1 MPLIFYDCK
10 TAPSPRRAR
19 IILAEKNVP
28 HSVVE
33 IDLRKAE
40 QMGEAFR
47 AINPNATVPALQL
60 EDGTVLTDNAG
71 IAAWLE
77 ATYPDPALMGSTAM
91 EKSEIATWQWKV
103 EQELGMGVASAL
115 RNANPAMK
123 GRALPGPH
131 DYEQIPALAE
141 RGVQM
146 IDNFVDGFDRHLAD
160 REFVAAGQ
168 LSVADITAFVFI
180 DFAKVVRKRPTETH
194 RNIGRWHAALAQRD
208 AFQT

>member
-1 MPLIFYDCK
+1 MPLTFYDCR

-19 IILAEKNVP
+19 IILAEKNIP
-28 HSVVE
+28 HDVVD

-40 QMGEAFR
+40 QMGDAFR
-47 AINPNATVPALQL
+47 AINPNATVPALKL

-71 IAAWLE
+71 IATWLE
-77 ATYPDPALMGSTAM
+77 ATYPDPPLMGSTAM

-115 RNANPAMK
+115 RNATPAMK

-141 RGVQM
+141 RGLQM
-146 IDNFVDGFDRHLAD
+146 VDNFVDMFDRHLSD
-160 REFVAAGQ
+160 RAFVAAGQ
-168 LSVADITAFVFI
+168 LSVADITAFVFV
-180 DFAKVVRKRPTETH
+180 DFAKVVRKRPAETH
-194 RNIGRWHAALAQRD
+194 SNIGRWHSALAQRG
-208 AFQT
+208 AFQL